1 MTKNKTLIQFLLIAL
16 PLLLAGQVK
25 AEDVAAPQVESKRP
39 AITTTVENNSDNAY
53 ATDLKAAED
62 LLKGI
67 SHQRA
72 MNPKQTDKYVARE
85 MQKVVRYNAFSKDMI
100 PHSMDIVKKMKDP
113 EGMMTDGNKMV
124 KEDPKSWE
132 GYDFI
137 ASSYF
142 MKRDLDKAIEN
153 YKLARKYA
161 PELQKDWYNYMLAGC
176 YRAKKDPEA
185 ALKIYDE
192 VISRN
197 ENWVAIKNSYF
208 AASLML
214 IGKDNGR
221 AVTYFENGLILCSE
235 GEKASLARMCV
246 KFSGLEKKPSVCGS

>member
-1 MTKNKTLIQFLLIAL
+1 MAAL
-16 PLLLAGQVK
+16 PLLLAGPGK
-25 AEDVAAPQVESKRP
+25 AEDVPAPQTEAKRP
-39 AITTTVENNSDNAY
+39 AITTSVENNTDNSY
-53 ATDLKAAED
+53 ATDLKAAEE

-72 MNPKQTDKYVARE
+72 MTPKQSDKYVNKE

-100 PHSMDIVKKMKDP
+100 PHSMELVKKMKDP
-113 EGMMTDGNKMV
+113 EGMLADGNKMV

-137 ASSYF
+137 ASHYF
-142 MKRDLDKAIEN
+142 MKKELDKAIEN
-153 YKLARKYA
+153 YLLARKYA

-176 YRAKKDPEA
+176 YRAKKDSDR

-197 ENWVAIKNSYF
+197 ENWVAIKNAYF

-214 IGKDNGR
+214 IGKDNAK
-221 AVTYFENGLILCSE
+221 AVTYFDNGMLLCSQ
-235 GEKASLARMCV
+235 GEKASLTRMCT
-246 KFSGLEKKPSVCGS
+246 KFSGLEKKPAGCGS